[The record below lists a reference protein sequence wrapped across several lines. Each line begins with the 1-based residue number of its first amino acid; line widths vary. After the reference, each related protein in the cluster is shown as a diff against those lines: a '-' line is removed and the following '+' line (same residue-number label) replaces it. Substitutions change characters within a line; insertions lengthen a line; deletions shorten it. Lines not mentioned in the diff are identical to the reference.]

1 MLVVPI
7 FLAQKLY
14 FLFRMLVW
22 MLWGHLDLFA
32 NDCNVPSYF
41 FRHLCTCCLLVL
53 YLLAV
58 FALLLCFIA
67 YSTTFFR
74 NFISSVILIF
84 IESLSL
90 IFWFCCENLFY
101 QMAFY
106 FFIFLSHIYYLLT
119 IFIFMDAFSL
129 EV

>member
-58 FALLLCFIA
+58 FALLLCLIA

-90 IFWFCCENLFY
+90 IILFVLNLFTRWLS
-101 QMAFY
+101 
-106 FFIFLSHIYYLLT
+106 IFLFFCHICIISQQFLYLWML
-119 IFIFMDAFSL
+119 FLLKF
-129 EV
+129 E

>member
-58 FALLLCFIA
+58 CIIVMFYCIFYNLLPKFH
-67 YSTTFFR
+67 FFCYTYFHR
-74 NFISSVILIF
+74 KPFSDNFVCAKLI
-84 IESLSL
+84 
-90 IFWFCCENLFY
+90 Y